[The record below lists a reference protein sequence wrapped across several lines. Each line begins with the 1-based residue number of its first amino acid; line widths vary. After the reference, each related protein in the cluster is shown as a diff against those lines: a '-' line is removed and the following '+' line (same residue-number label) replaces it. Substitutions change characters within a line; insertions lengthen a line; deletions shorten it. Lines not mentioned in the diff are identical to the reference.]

1 MRNIQYIRS
10 LGEFRLFVQGFE
22 NSNVIKKD
30 LAAYPMKRKC
40 VIIKKNIIYIRY
52 SNILPQLKKLT
63 ITCFI
68 FKSFYILKGNI

>member
-10 LGEFRLFVQGFE
+10 LGEFWLFVQGFE

-40 VIIKKNIIYIRY
+40 VRIKKNI
-52 SNILPQLKKLT
+52 
-63 ITCFI
+63 
-68 FKSFYILKGNI
+68 